1 MVARSLRGGAA
12 VITCGQNPDSILYVL
27 KEIAYNII
35 GCKSKLKHKK
45 QKNEK
50 KKGHVW
56 KKWRLHGEVFHF
68 PGAKHREMK
77 YCSGEKLEF

>member
-50 KKGHVW
+50 IIVY
-56 KKWRLHGEVFHF
+56 
-68 PGAKHREMK
+68 AKHRKRPITAVGFFNRFLMN
-77 YCSGEKLEF
+77 SVFIR